1 MRVIKKL
8 LKVGYNRP
16 NFCSTC
22 RIHYPVSRDI
32 SRRGGV
38 YVCVVCLLYYIEG
51 SLSYAYLVAAPVELL
66 RVLVAGFLLSS
77 SASDALRAPKGAP
90 KESSQRKRGVPL
102 LANSHHICALVGG
115 YTNLCNV
122 E

>member
-1 MRVIKKL
+1 MVIIDQIFA
-8 LKVGYNRP
+8 V
-16 NFCSTC
+16 
-22 RIHYPVSRDI
+22 VSRDI
-32 SRRGGV
+32 SRRGGGV
-38 YVCVVCLLYYIEG
+38 NVCLLYYIEG

-122 E
+122 K